1 VENLVSIFLMKNH
14 RKIPHLEKTTKHYRR
29 RGKLAKAILASQ
41 AVNGKEKQTTTPG
54 FNRSD
59 R

>member
-1 VENLVSIFLMKNH
+1 MKNH